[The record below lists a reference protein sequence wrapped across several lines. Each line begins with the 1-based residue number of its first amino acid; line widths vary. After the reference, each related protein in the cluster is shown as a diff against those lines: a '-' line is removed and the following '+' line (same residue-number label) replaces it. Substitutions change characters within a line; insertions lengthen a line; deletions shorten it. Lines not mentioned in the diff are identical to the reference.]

1 MNSPSDMPR
10 SPRTTEKPNN
20 APRRAATRTATST
33 SSRGQGEVERRI
45 YGSIFDAVMDRRLV
59 PGTRLPEAALAK
71 LYKVSRAVVRK
82 VLQALAN
89 DHIVS
94 LRPNQSAV
102 VAVPTPDE
110 IRAVFE
116 ARRAVEA
123 ALVALAAE
131 RVSPAD
137 IARLRT
143 HLRSEHEAMHR
154 FDQPAWAR
162 LASSFHRQ
170 VATLA
175 RNPVLEGYLAELLSR
190 CALVVSLYEPPGN
203 ASCEHDEHEHIV
215 DCIERGDAAG
225 AIALMQ
231 AHLEALERSICFDR
245 REEAPTLA
253 SLLGLNDA
261 T

>member
-10 SPRTTEKPNN
+10 SPRTSAKPAA
-20 APRRAATRTATST
+20 APRRAAARTATST

-131 RVSPAD
+131 RASPAD

>member
-1 MNSPSDMPR
+1 MPR
-10 SPRTTEKPNN
+10 TPRTPA
-20 APRRAATRTATST
+20 APAAQSARRGPALEATST
-33 SSRGQGEVERRI
+33 SSRGNGDAERRI
-45 YGSIFDAVMDRRLV
+45 YSSIFDAVMDRRLI

-82 VLQALAN
+82 ALQALAN

-123 ALVALAAE
+123 ALVALATE
-131 RVSPAD
+131 RASAAD

-170 VATLA
+170 VAALA

-215 DCIERGDAAG
+215 DCIERRDAAG
-225 AIALMQ
+225 ATKLMQ

-253 SLLGLNDA
+253 SLLGLSEPA
-261 T
+261 